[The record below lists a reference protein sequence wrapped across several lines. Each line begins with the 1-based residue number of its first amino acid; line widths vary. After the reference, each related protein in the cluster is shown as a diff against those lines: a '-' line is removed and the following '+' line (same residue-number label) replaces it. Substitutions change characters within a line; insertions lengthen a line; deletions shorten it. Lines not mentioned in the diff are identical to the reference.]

1 LGKSLRHDY
10 IKSQQKFKKKKMKT
24 ETETLLEIGANG
36 VKDKQTKPAIKIK
49 KEKKTK
55 KKEILHELFIELIK
69 LQKEVIASGLKLLV
83 ILEGRD
89 AAGKDGTIKRII
101 KHLSPRETIVVALS
115 KPTDFQEREWYFQRY
130 CAHLPVSG
138 EFVLF
143 NRSWYNRLGVEKV
156 MGFCTHKQYK
166 SFFTEVE
173 SFENGLVEGGFIIL
187 KYYLDI
193 SKEEQQKRFDGRR
206 KNPLKHWKISP
217 IDEAAQKHW
226 KDYSDARDEMLL
238 KTNFKHAP
246 WFIVSADKKKDTH
259 IALITH
265 LLNRVKYHHQN
276 EKLLAQNYGLV
287 DPATPEIITKKLF

>member
-36 VKDKQTKPAIKIK
+36 VKGKQTKPAIKIE

-55 KKEILHELFIELIK
+55 NKEILHELYIELIK
-69 LQKEVIASGLKLLV
+69 LQKEVIASGLKLLL

-101 KHLSPRETIVVALS
+101 KHLSPRETIAVALS

-130 CAHLPVSG
+130 CAHLHVSG

-265 LLNRVKYHHQN
+265 LLNRVKYYHQN